1 MKDRV
6 SQTPSYR
13 RSMRGS
19 RTMNEATTWIS
30 LLTGCIALLLYIF
43 APHFTIDESSILI
56 PLGILWVLNLYPLLS
71 DYLRRRFDPFDI
83 KYFYL
88 LYFFVVFTLHAT
100 FRCIWGIGTGDLEAN
115 PNPSDTLRF
124 RALCV
129 ITAALATFI
138 AGGYSKIGSSIGARF
153 PRFGDVSGRRINIV
167 VLLGVSVGWFAFW
180 MLLKSAGGV
189 FSFLNNLS
197 TWRTEGVLAGAGQ
210 YTVPISTVMPSCALL
225 FVLRS
230 IPPHPCRLDRRSI
243 LAVIIYVICLIPVAV
258 LGFRVGLLT
267 AIIQIVVA
275 WHYRRRRIRIGGLI
289 FMFIGVLTFLT
300 AFSALR
306 SSMSGDA
313 SEGSP
318 VLRSVIFRIPGLDTV
333 ERVFWR
339 NDLGEPSRGVWPA
352 FVEAATILGPRA
364 FWPNKPAPGILEFDD
379 IYFYDFFLRRGD
391 RIGDIK
397 SGMSPTIVGDL
408 LWIGGIPAVV
418 IGSFLLGVMAAILSS
433 WRRSA
438 SRNILHIWIVV
449 ILLIPFTF
457 FVEAAQNAFN
467 YVVVL
472 SAFIFLMV
480 FALTAKIRVVRHLQ

>member
-1 MKDRV
+1 
-6 SQTPSYR
+6 
-13 RSMRGS
+13 
-19 RTMNEATTWIS
+19 
-30 LLTGCIALLLYIF
+30 
-43 APHFTIDESSILI
+43 
-56 PLGILWVLNLYPLLS
+56 
-71 DYLRRRFDPFDI
+71 
-83 KYFYL
+83 
-88 LYFFVVFTLHAT
+88 
-100 FRCIWGIGTGDLEAN
+100 
-115 PNPSDTLRF
+115 
-124 RALCV
+124 
-129 ITAALATFI
+129 
-138 AGGYSKIGSSIGARF
+138 
-153 PRFGDVSGRRINIV
+153 
-167 VLLGVSVGWFAFW
+167 
-180 MLLKSAGGV
+180 
-189 FSFLNNLS
+189 
-197 TWRTEGVLAGAGQ
+197 
-210 YTVPISTVMPSCALL
+210 
-225 FVLRS
+225 
-230 IPPHPCRLDRRSI
+230 
-243 LAVIIYVICLIPVAV
+243 
-258 LGFRVGLLT
+258 
-267 AIIQIVVA
+267 
-275 WHYRRRRIRIGGLI
+275 
-289 FMFIGVLTFLT
+289 MFIGVLTFLT